1 MIGGF
6 IKGNKIKIDSISLF
20 LMLILTFFIKVIL
33 VQWSYNRIFPLLRYN
48 MTGNNVKDFRPLT
61 FVESIVGTLRPKRY
75 EQSRIEILQHEEYIE
90 VRSSRIGRVLLC
102 HIEIPEY
109 QLIWSNGCPNQE
121 HVNPKTCGEPFW
133 V

>member
-61 FVESIVGTLRPKRY
+61 FVESIVVV
-75 EQSRIEILQHEEYIE
+75 ILFNN
-90 VRSSRIGRVLLC
+90 LF
-102 HIEIPEY
+102 
-109 QLIWSNGCPNQE
+109 N
-121 HVNPKTCGEPFW
+121 
-133 V
+133 